1 MRAENAIV
9 KAYYQGQCPSDDL
22 FAQGYVAL
30 RMPRVQA
37 LLIGAGV
44 PEELLEPYKAP
55 AELIQLIA
63 EGPQVLDTRGEP
75 MSGADLY
82 AFRQKSLGLKDR
94 NEIYKE
100 EASLEGMMMVD
111 DQDAQSSLPTQ
122 TADQT
127 QEVLPPLQDDSDD
140 DE

>member
-1 MRAENAIV
+1 MRAENQIV
-9 KAYYQGQCPSDDL
+9 KAYYEGQMPSDEL

-30 RMPRVQA
+30 RMPRVQKQ
-37 LLIGAGV
+37 LLLAGV
-44 PEELLEPYKAP
+44 DKELLAPYQAP
-55 AELIQLIA
+55 AELLQLIA
-63 EGPQVLDTRGEP
+63 DGPQVLDTRGEH
-75 MSGADLY
+75 MSGPDLL

-111 DQDAQSSLPTQ
+111 DQDAQPSLPTQ
-122 TADQT
+122 TVEET